1 MQMFSQRRTLAGTS
15 GMMKIMAILPR
26 IPSSSINM
34 RKTYMMPAMQ
44 VNEAE
49 VINMMAVSLQ
59 DGNADP
65 NAEVL
70 TKENADWDLW
80 ADSEE

>member
-1 MQMFSQRRTLAGTS
+1 
-15 GMMKIMAILPR
+15 MKKIYCTPVSL
-26 IPSSSINM
+26 
-34 RKTYMMPAMQ
+34 

-49 VINMMAVSLQ
+49 VQNIMAVSLM

-70 TKENADWDLW
+70 TKENSDWKIWEDE
-80 ADSEE
+80 D

>member
-1 MQMFSQRRTLAGTS
+1 
-15 GMMKIMAILPR
+15 MK
-26 IPSSSINM
+26 
-34 RKTYMMPAMQ
+34 KKYMMPALQ

-49 VINMMAVSLQ
+49 VQNIVAVSLQ

-70 TKENADWDLW
+70 TKENNNWDIW
-80 ADSEE
+80 NEDE

>member
-1 MQMFSQRRTLAGTS
+1 
-15 GMMKIMAILPR
+15 MAKRFLG
-26 IPSSSINM
+26 NM
-34 RKTYMMPAMQ
+34 NKTYMVHAMQ

-70 TKENADWDLW
+70 TKENTGWEIWD
-80 ADSEE
+80 DNEE

>member
-1 MQMFSQRRTLAGTS
+1 
-15 GMMKIMAILPR
+15 MK
-26 IPSSSINM
+26 
-34 RKTYMMPAMQ
+34 KTYLVPAMQ

-49 VINMMAVSLQ
+49 VVDMMAVSLL

>member
-1 MQMFSQRRTLAGTS
+1 
-15 GMMKIMAILPR
+15 MK
-26 IPSSSINM
+26 
-34 RKTYMMPAMQ
+34 KTYMMPALQ

-49 VINMMAVSLQ
+49 VQNIVAVSLQ

-70 TKENADWDLW
+70 TKENNSWDIW
-80 ADSEE
+80 NEDE